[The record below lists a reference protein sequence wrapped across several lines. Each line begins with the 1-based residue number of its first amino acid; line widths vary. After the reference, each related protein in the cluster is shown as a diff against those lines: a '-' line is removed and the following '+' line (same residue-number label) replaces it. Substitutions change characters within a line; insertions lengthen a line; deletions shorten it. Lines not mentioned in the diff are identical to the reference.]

1 MAYYCWKCGNELE
14 FAVKVG
20 VKVGRQD
27 TCPHCLSDLHVCKNC
42 ELWDPNIHNECRE
55 THAPF
60 IRNREEANFCSH
72 FNFLNRD
79 RAPDHD
85 NSAAEAKDKLEAL
98 FKNLK

>member
-1 MAYYCWKCGNELE
+1 MPYFCWKCGNELD
-14 FAVKVG
+14 FVVKVG

-27 TCPHCLSDLHVCKNC
+27 TCIHCRADLHVCKNC

-60 IRNREEANFCSH
+60 IRGREESNFCQH
-72 FNFLNRD
+72 FYFVDLPE
-79 RAPDHD
+79 APKKDTSSD
-85 NSAAEAKDKLEAL
+85 DAKSKLEDM

>member
-27 TCPHCLSDLHVCKNC
+27 TCPHCYTDLHVCKNC
-42 ELWDPNIHNECRE
+42 ELHDPNIHNECRE

-72 FNFLNRD
+72 FNFRD
-79 RAPDHD
+79 RDKAPSQD
-85 NSAAEAKDKLEAL
+85 NSAAEAKNKLEAL

>member
-14 FAVKVG
+14 FHVKVG

-27 TCPHCLSDLHVCKNC
+27 TCIHCRADLHCCKNC

-55 THAPF
+55 IHAPF
-60 IRNREEANFCSH
+60 IRDREEANFCQH
-72 FNFLNRD
+72 FNFVDRD
-79 RAPDHD
+79 EAPQKD
-85 NSAAEAKDKLEAL
+85 NSAAEAKSKLEDM